1 MKVKATSGS
10 NRIEDLYMEEARRV
24 SSAAT
29 RLLAAANSGNKC
41 AMLVEAKSLLGQ
53 VRSLAESLEAKLR
66 AEGRYCNG

>member
-1 MKVKATSGS
+1 MKVVKTSGS
-10 NRIEDLYMEEARRV
+10 NIEQLFLDEARRV

-29 RLLAAANSGNKC
+29 RLLAAANAGNKA
-41 AMLVEAKSLLGQ
+41 AMLVEAHALLGQ

>member
-1 MKVKATSGS
+1 MKVVKTSGS
-10 NRIEDLYMEEARRV
+10 NIEQLFMDEARRV

-29 RLLAAANSGNKC
+29 RLLAAANEGNKC
-41 AMLVEAKSLLGQ
+41 AMLVEAHTLLGQ

>member
-10 NRIEDLYMEEARRV
+10 NRIEDLYMDEARRV

-29 RLLAAANSGNKC
+29 RLLAAANAGNKC
-41 AMLVEAKSLLGQ
+41 AMLVEAHTLLGQ